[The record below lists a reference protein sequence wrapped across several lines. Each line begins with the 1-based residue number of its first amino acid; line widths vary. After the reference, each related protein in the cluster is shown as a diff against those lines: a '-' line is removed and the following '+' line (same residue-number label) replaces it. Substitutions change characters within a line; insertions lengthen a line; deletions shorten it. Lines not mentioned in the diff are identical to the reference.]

1 MRITVFGA
9 TGGTGTAVCREA
21 VRRGH
26 EVTAVV
32 RDAARLP
39 GELRDKVDVVV
50 ADVMDPA
57 AVESAVAGRDAVM
70 SCLGTRTGRAPTT
83 VHTDGAT
90 SIITGMRAA
99 GTRRL
104 LVVSAA
110 APYPD
115 PGDDLL
121 GRYVAKPLVSR
132 ILANPMKDVVR
143 ADGVVAGA
151 TGIDWTIVRP
161 PRLMDGPPRG
171 AYRLGLDRTPPRA
184 RTIRRADLA
193 GAMLDLAD
201 DPKSV
206 GHVAWVAN

>member
-1 MRITVFGA
+1 
-9 TGGTGTAVCREA
+9 
-21 VRRGH
+21 
-26 EVTAVV
+26 AVV

-39 GELRDKVDVVV
+39 EDLRDRADVLV

-57 AVESAVAGRDAVM
+57 AVEPAVEGRDAVL
-70 SCLGTRTGRAPTT
+70 SCLGSRSGLAPTT
-83 VHTDGAT
+83 VHTDGVT
-90 SIITGMRAA
+90 SIIKGMRAA

-143 ADGVVAGA
+143 ADGVVESA

-161 PRLMDGPPRG
+161 PRLLNGPARG

-184 RTIRRADLA
+184 RSIRRADLA
-193 GAMLDLAD
+193 NAMLDLAD
-201 DPKSV
+201 NPKSI
-206 GHVAWVAN
+206 GHVAWVAT